1 MSTESESRSQKTLSP
16 AQQLLQRYL
25 DKPFRVELT
34 DGRVVVGYLVCTDN
48 APNVILKYAEEFWLS
63 QGKDGFL
70 RPLGTIIIPSRA
82 IKSIRILKENTST

>member
-1 MSTESESRSQKTLSP
+1 MPTELQSKCPKTLSP
-16 AQQLLQRYL
+16 AQKLLQRYL

-82 IKSIRILKENTST
+82 IKSIRILKENTTS